1 MSDQTRPVES
11 VSRASRKSRIHLE
24 KEAALP
30 NFTEEQLTDTIAKIL
45 AAAGTSPENARLV
58 AGLLADANGTGHDSH
73 GLIRVPQYL
82 DSVDKGDIIPD
93 AEVEILQENMLT
105 PIVDGHWGFGQVT
118 MHTALELGI
127 DKASKHG
134 LAAVAVRNANHIGRL
149 GSYVDRIAR
158 QGMVGLMF
166 VNAVGTPAFR
176 MAPWGGTEPRL
187 VTDPLAFGIP
197 SSGEPIV
204 MDMTTTVVAEGKVRV
219 KRNRGEQTPDGWL
232 LDSDGNPTNDPNDL
246 YGDPPGSIL
255 PLGGATAGHK
265 GYGLNIAIELLAGVL
280 SGTGTIGT
288 SKRPANGVLLIIL
301 DITQFMPLDEF
312 YQQADTFIAHVK
324 SSPPAAGFDEILL
337 PGEIEQKVKE
347 QRTVE
352 GIFVEDETWA
362 QILDWGRKLGVELK

>member
-1 MSDQTRPVES
+1 M
-11 VSRASRKSRIHLE
+11 
-24 KEAALP
+24 P
-30 NFTEEQLTDTIAKIL
+30 NFTEEQLTVTIAKIL
-45 AAAGTSPENARLV
+45 AAAGTSTENAQLV
-58 AGLLADANGTGHDSH
+58 AQLLAEANSTGHDSH

-82 DSVDKGDIIPD
+82 ASVDQGELIPD
-93 AEVEILQENMLT
+93 AQVEVLQESMLT

-118 MHTALELGI
+118 MNRAVEVGL
-127 DKASKHG
+127 DKAGQSG

-158 QGMVGLMF
+158 EGMIGLMF

-197 SSGEPIV
+197 SPAGDPIV

-232 LDSDGNPTNDPNDL
+232 LDSDGNPTNDPNKL

-288 SKRPANGVLLIIL
+288 SPRLANGVLLIIL
-301 DITQFMPLDEF
+301 DIAQFLPLDEF
-312 YQQADTFIAHVK
+312 YSQAEAFIAHVK
-324 SSPPAAGFDEILL
+324 SSPPAEGFDEILF
-337 PGEIEQKVKE
+337 PGEIEQKVKR
-347 QRTVE
+347 QRVQD
-352 GIFVEDETWA
+352 GIFIEDETW
-362 QILDWGRKLGVELK
+362 QQVIECSRKLGVEVQ

>member
-1 MSDQTRPVES
+1 M
-11 VSRASRKSRIHLE
+11 
-24 KEAALP
+24 P
-30 NFTEEQLTDTIAKIL
+30 NFTEEQLTQTMTKIL
-45 AAAGTSPENARLV
+45 AAVGLSQKDARQV
-58 AGLLADANGTGHDSH
+58 AQLLAEANSMGHDSH
-73 GLIRVPQYL
+73 GIIRIPQYL
-82 DSVDKGDIIPD
+82 ELIEKGEIVAD
-93 AEVEILQENMLT
+93 AEVEVLQESMLT

-118 MHTALELGI
+118 MNRAVEVGLE
-127 DKASKHG
+127 KAGQSG
-134 LAAVAVRNANHIGRL
+134 LAAVAVRGANHIGRL

-158 QGMVGLMF
+158 QGMIGLMF

-197 SSGEPIV
+197 SPSGEPIV

-265 GYGLNIAIELLAGVL
+265 GYGLNVAIELLAGVL
-280 SGTGTIGT
+280 SGTGSTDTGG
-288 SKRPANGVLLIIL
+288 RLANGVLLIIL
-301 DITQFMPLDEF
+301 DIAQFLPLDEF
-312 YQQADTFIAHVK
+312 HKQADAFIAHVK

-337 PGEIEQKVKE
+337 PGEIEQKVRA
-347 QRTVE
+347 QRAQE

-362 QILDWGRKLGVELK
+362 QVMEWGSKLGVDLS